1 MHEQHPVFEAPS
13 NIDIP
18 IWRYMN
24 LAKFIS
30 MLQDGALHFARADQM
45 ADEFEGSISKP
56 TLSLRHEML
65 AGIPDINPEILS
77 GATALMGQSRKNF
90 REHIYLN
97 CWHMNEVESAAM
109 WDLYL
114 GGEAQGI
121 AVRSTYRRLSDSITD
136 ERVAYVG
143 TVNYVNFDDEI
154 IPDRNVPHPYLY
166 KRKSFEHEREI
177 RALHI
182 GIDLELNLAVIPIAV
197 DLDRLVEAVYVSPKA
212 KDWFERLIRNE
223 LKRYDRNWEVIHSDL
238 DNDPIY

>member
-45 ADEFEGSISKP
+45 NDEFEGSISKP

-65 AGIPDINPEILS
+65 ARIPDINPEALS
-77 GATALMGQSRKNF
+77 GATALMGQSRKDL
-90 REHIYLN
+90 RERIYLN
-97 CWHMNEVESAAM
+97 CWHMNEIESAAM

-136 ERVAYVG
+136 GRTAYVS
-143 TVNYVNFDDEI
+143 TVNYVNFDYEV
-154 IPDRNVPHPYLY
+154 IPDRNILHPYLY

-182 GIDLELNLAVIPIAV
+182 GIDDDLDLAVIPIAV

-223 LKRYDRNWEVIHSDL
+223 LKRYDRNWQVIHSDL